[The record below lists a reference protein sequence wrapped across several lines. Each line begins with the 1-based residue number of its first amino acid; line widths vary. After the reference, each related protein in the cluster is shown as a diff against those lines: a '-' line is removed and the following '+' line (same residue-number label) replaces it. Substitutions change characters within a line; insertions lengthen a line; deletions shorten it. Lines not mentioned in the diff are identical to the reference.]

1 MSVRRMIHDKM
12 MGPHF
17 LRQAIEEGPDAVLW
31 CVESQEDFYAL
42 REARQRATGSFGEF
56 SHKHA
61 ERLRGFEGLLL
72 LGVALDDA
80 GAFEARRR
88 WLLATGVLSAR
99 QVQFR
104 APARD
109 LWEGA
114 TFADHFAE
122 GYTLD
127 ETRRVSLRDMR
138 SAIEREEDRRRVRSV
153 ATGPLARIA
162 TRSHPSHVA
171 AS

>member
-42 REARQRATGSFGEF
+42 REARQSVTGSFGEF
-56 SHKHA
+56 SPKHA
-61 ERLRGFEGLLL
+61 AQLRPFSGLLL
-72 LGVALDDA
+72 IGVNLDDA

-88 WLLATGVLSAR
+88 WLLVTEVLSAR

-122 GYTLD
+122 GYTLAD
-127 ETRRVSLRDMR
+127 TRRVSLRDMR
-138 SAIEREEDRRRVRSV
+138 DAIDREEDRRRVRSV
-153 ATGPLARIA
+153 AIGPLARLA
-162 TRSHPSHVA
+162 TGSHVSRVA

>member
-1 MSVRRMIHDKM
+1 MIHDKM

-17 LRQAIEEGPDAVLW
+17 LRQAFEEGPDAVLW

-42 REARQRATGSFGEF
+42 REARQSVTGSFGEF

-61 ERLRGFEGLLL
+61 AQLRPFSGLLL
-72 LGVALDDA
+72 IGVTLDDA

-88 WLLATGVLSAR
+88 WLLVTEVLSAR

-138 SAIEREEDRRRVRSV
+138 SAIEREEDRRRTQDVAIDLQAAIARAPKVRTGV
-153 ATGPLARIA
+153 A
-162 TRSHPSHVA
+162 S
-171 AS
+171 